1 MPLRH
6 CPSCGC
12 QTQHRHMHDCERS
25 LGIHHIH
32 GSERFE
38 CIRCGAAT
46 FAHHDGAD
54 RFPFVLDAADRRAAF
69 SHAMVR
75 P

>member
-6 CPSCGC
+6 CPTCGQ
-12 QTQHRHMHDCERS
+12 QTRHRHMHDCAHGMPET
-25 LGIHHIH
+25 HMH

-38 CIRCGAAT
+38 CNGCGKAT
-46 FAHHDGAD
+46 FAHDDEAG
-54 RFPFVLDAADRRAAF
+54 RFPFTLDVAEGRSAYA
-69 SHAMVR
+69 HAMVR